1 MKISQVLLAAALLT
15 TAACQSLPQMRPLAP
30 QGIRPHAMTHGT
42 ALRGLQTQSESITDD
57 SDLSHG
63 FRPQSVSRLEQEA
76 LTVGPEGHSYATR
89 QRSAPRPLNAQS
101 LSIQGRLVFED
112 QQGQVQAGALATAS
126 LYQGRRRV
134 ASTLTAADGSY
145 SFQLPA
151 EGEYKVVF
159 HFENPRWK
167 ISKYR
172 WDGPSGRFSQASDL
186 GETLLVP
193 GSENAKAAW
202 IHHVYLKTLALF
214 EREQVN
220 LDWWQRQI
228 DTIWP
233 ARGDYYTG
241 YTVHMT
247 GAEQWDVNGHEIG
260 HAIYAQA
267 LNARSR
273 GGYHKIDE
281 CYNGT
286 LALSEGF
293 ATFLSGAMH
302 LEKNDPDA
310 RFDEYL
316 VPRRAPI
323 RVENVP
329 DDVCPGSKNEWRV
342 ASAFWEIYDSHADG
356 KDDMQIGLSTIFT
369 ALGRRNRPTANDALD
384 AYERLKEV
392 LPAEAHDSLRKAFQQ
407 NTMEVR

>member
-1 MKISQVLLAAALLT
+1 MKIVQGLLASSLLFT
-15 TAACQSLPQMRPLAP
+15 VACQSVPQFRAPNPSLVRSNMMRSLNLDATTIP
-30 QGIRPHAMTHGT
+30 
-42 ALRGLQTQSESITDD
+42 DD

-63 FRPQSVSRLEQEA
+63 FRPQSISRLEQES
-76 LTVGPEGHSYATR
+76 LIQGPEKVFRTQQLQAA
-89 QRSAPRPLNAQS
+89 QPLLNAQN
-101 LSIQGRLVFED
+101 LEIQGRFKFED
-112 QQGQVQAGALATAS
+112 QKGQLQAGALATAS
-126 LYQGRRRV
+126 LFQGSRKV

-145 SFQLPA
+145 RFQLPA
-151 EGEYKVVF
+151 AGEYKVVF

-167 ISKYR
+167 ISKYS
-172 WDGPSGRFSQASDL
+172 WEGPKGNFSQASNL
-186 GETLLVP
+186 GDTLLEP
-193 GSENAKAAW
+193 GSENGKVGW
-202 IHHVYLKTLALF
+202 IHHVYLKSMALF

-220 LDWWQRQI
+220 LDWWKYQI

-233 ARGDYYTG
+233 ARGDYYVG
-241 YTVHMT
+241 NTVNLT

-267 LNARSR
+267 LNASSR
-273 GGYHKIDE
+273 GGFHKIDE

-293 ATFLSGAMH
+293 ATFFSGAVH

-329 DDVCPGSKNEWRV
+329 DDVCPGSRNEWRV
-342 ASAFWEIYDSHADG
+342 ASAFWEIYDTHSDG
-356 KDDMQIGLSTIFT
+356 KDSLQIGLSTIFN
-369 ALGRRNRPTANDALD
+369 ALGRHNRPRANDALD
-384 AYERLKEV
+384 AFERLKEV
-392 LPAEAHDSLRKAFQQ
+392 LPVEAHAQLRDAFQQ
-407 NTMEVR
+407 NTMEVQ